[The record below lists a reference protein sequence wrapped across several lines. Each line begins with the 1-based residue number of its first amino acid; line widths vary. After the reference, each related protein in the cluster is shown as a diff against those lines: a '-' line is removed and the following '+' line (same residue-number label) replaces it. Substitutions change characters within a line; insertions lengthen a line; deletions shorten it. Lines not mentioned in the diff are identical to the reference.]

1 VDARLAALWNGAY
14 NLGAVIGPL
23 LWGSVDDARGFEY
36 MCEVIALNNL
46 VFAVVFLGLMM
57 WLCRQ
62 TKKNDKEVLQ
72 DGV

>member
-1 VDARLAALWNGAY
+1 VDARLAALWNGTY

-36 MCEVIALNNL
+36 MCEVIAFNNL

-57 WLCRQ
+57 
-62 TKKNDKEVLQ
+62 
-72 DGV
+72 